1 MYFAK
6 KIMGFF
12 NKIFGGKQQEGQG
25 MAAQILSQL
34 TTDLNLSGDQLEK
47 IKSAFQQF
55 REKRKAAK
63 ESGANMKEQMPA
75 ARQQLKEQILSF
87 LNDEQKEKFR
97 ANISKYKD
105 FFQK

>member
-1 MYFAK
+1 
-6 KIMGFF
+6 MGFF

-34 TTDLNLSGDQLEK
+34 TTDLNLSGEQLEK

-63 ESGANMKEQMPA
+63 ESGASMKEQMPA
-75 ARQQLKEQILSF
+75 VKQDLKQEILS
-87 LNDEQKEKFR
+87 LLTDEQKQKFMT
-97 ANISKYKD
+97 NMDKYKE